1 MANETS
7 PARTPVDIRRY
18 PVVGGAAAW
27 CLPLLAV
34 LLAAAAVAFRGID
47 VAAGVAAVG
56 WVAHRFSRSVVVET
70 SPIGL
75 TRGLLARGTF
85 HTRATIIPWRTIV
98 EVHTAWSRPGDDS
111 ALETAV
117 RDREGRTI
125 RLSTTMG
132 LAAYWACLAEIARRV
147 PAAARVGITDGVLAD
162 GPPERHDLVA
172 AIRTAAALALVLA
185 AIAAV
190 HYLWAQGRSTLARD
204 LERASAVGEPRE

>member
-1 MANETS
+1 MGNETS
-7 PARTPVDIRRY
+7 PARTRVDIRRY

-34 LLAAAAVAFRGID
+34 LLAAAGAYRGID

-56 WVAHRFSRSVVVET
+56 WVAHRLSRSVVVET

-75 TRGLLARGTF
+75 TRGLLALGTF
-85 HTRATIIPWRTIV
+85 RTRATIIPWRTIV

-132 LAAYWACLAEIARRV
+132 LAAYWACLAEIARRA

-172 AIRTAAALALVLA
+172 AIRAAAALALVLVA
-185 AIAAV
+185 LAAV
-190 HYLWAQGRSTLARD
+190 HYLWAQGRSSLARD